1 MIHLNLQNR
10 NRHIY
15 QKQTWL
21 AKTKSGQGGNKS
33 GVCDECMYNTIYIR

>member
-1 MIHLNLQNR
+1 MNLQNR

-21 AKTKSGQGGNKS
+21 RKGKRGDQELGINMHTLL
-33 GVCDECMYNTIYIR
+33 YIK